1 MRNRDDYNDV
11 RGRRFRDERYGGRRT
26 GYANS
31 DPDFANPWTATPD
44 DWQSRSWSDDLDE
57 RLGWEG
63 DSTHRRFQGRSGR
76 DYESLGRT
84 GRMDLPHGEEGGYM
98 NRGPRSSGD
107 RGHFSSGY
115 GGNWSD
121 DREERIG
128 GFYGARGDN
137 TRDVDDYGRRRG
149 SSERRDEWRGRGRG
163 RMELDQPRSRDWR
176 GGSGGYGNRMW
187 DEDDRDLDGFRGNE
201 RGRSF
206 GGAGGGRDFGSDW
219 EDERRMRGGSGYGSF
234 AGVGRGE
241 YRQSNDSFGTGGRN
255 FCGVGPRGY
264 SRSRDR
270 VREDI
275 CELLTDAPHIDASDL
290 DIEVDAQGIVT
301 LRGEVESRREKRMIE
316 DCIDRVRG
324 VRDVRNE
331 IVVRGRMQSPSMR
344 SRSSS
349 VEAASGQKTAN
360 GNGSGNVQNK
370 TSGVSSSAT
379 TRNIAGKKKNA
390 ADKPS

>member
-1 MRNRDDYNDV
+1 
-11 RGRRFRDERYGGRRT
+11 
-26 GYANS
+26 NS

-149 SSERRDEWRGRGRG
+149 SSERRDEWRGR
-163 RMELDQPRSRDWR
+163 
-176 GGSGGYGNRMW
+176 
-187 DEDDRDLDGFRGNE
+187 
-201 RGRSF
+201 
-206 GGAGGGRDFGSDW
+206 
-219 EDERRMRGGSGYGSF
+219 
-234 AGVGRGE
+234 
-241 YRQSNDSFGTGGRN
+241 
-255 FCGVGPRGY
+255 
-264 SRSRDR
+264 
-270 VREDI
+270 
-275 CELLTDAPHIDASDL
+275 
-290 DIEVDAQGIVT
+290 
-301 LRGEVESRREKRMIE
+301 
-316 DCIDRVRG
+316 
-324 VRDVRNE
+324 
-331 IVVRGRMQSPSMR
+331 
-344 SRSSS
+344 
-349 VEAASGQKTAN
+349 
-360 GNGSGNVQNK
+360 
-370 TSGVSSSAT
+370 
-379 TRNIAGKKKNA
+379 
-390 ADKPS
+390 